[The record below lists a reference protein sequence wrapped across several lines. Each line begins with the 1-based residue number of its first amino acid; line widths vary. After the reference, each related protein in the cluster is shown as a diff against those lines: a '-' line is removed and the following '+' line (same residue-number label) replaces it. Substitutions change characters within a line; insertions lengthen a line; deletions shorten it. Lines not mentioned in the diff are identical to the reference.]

1 MTTTSW
7 ILLLDYLAS
16 AFLGAMVIEL
26 MLVVTYKRRLFDKPD
41 ARKVHSIPVPR
52 LGGISFLP
60 VMMITVAVT
69 IGMMYHLGLTG
80 YFEREYY
87 VLIQLAVLLGSGMLM
102 YIVGVADDLVDVN
115 YRFKLLFQ
123 FVASCIV
130 VLSGLWIKDYCGL
143 FGIHRIP
150 GVVGMPV
157 SVFLIIYIMNSINMI
172 DGIDGLASG
181 IGILSLIALTAIA
194 YAEGHFL
201 HMVIGITLLGVVTV
215 FWLFNM
221 FGSREQSTKVFMG
234 DSGSLTLGLFL
245 SFLIINASDFGEGN
259 PSLNGYYMAIGFST
273 LIIPLLDVPRI
284 VCWRLIHRQSP
295 FQADQNHIHHL
306 LMRCGLSQHATLAV
320 LLGVDVALILLTVLL
335 GRKMGITGVFCIDAL
350 VWYTFTAVVWAVL
363 KRKGKAVPSAQP
375 IETGDR

>member
-7 ILLLDYLAS
+7 ILLLDFLAS

-26 MLVVTYKRRLFDKPD
+26 MLVVAYKRRLFDKPD

-115 YRFKLLFQ
+115 YRFKLMFQ
-123 FVASCIV
+123 FIASCVV

-143 FGIHRIP
+143 FGIHRLW
-150 GVVGMPV
+150 GLVGMPL
-157 SVFLIIYIMNSINMI
+157 SVFLIIYIINSINMI

-181 IGILSLIALTAIA
+181 IGIVSLITLTGIA
-194 YAEGHFL
+194 FAEDHFL

-215 FWLFNM
+215 FWIFNM
-221 FGSREQSTKVFMG
+221 FGSRERSTKVFMG

-245 SFLIINASDFGEGN
+245 SFLIINASDFSEGD
-259 PSLNGYYMAIGFST
+259 PSRNAMYLALGFST
-273 LIIPLLDVPRI
+273 LAIPMLDVPRI
-284 VCWRLIHRQSP
+284 VIWRLAHRRSP
-295 FQADQNHIHHL
+295 FQPDNNHIHHL
-306 LMRCGLSQHATLAV
+306 LMRCGLSPHGTLGV
-320 LLGVDVALILLTVLL
+320 LLGLDVVMILLTTFLVQ
-335 GRKMGITGVFCIDAL
+335 RMSITWVFCIDVL
-350 VWYTFTAVVWAVL
+350 LWYAFTGIVL
-363 KRKGKAVPSAQP
+363 MVLRRKERVSPSVRTK
-375 IETGDR
+375 ETGDH